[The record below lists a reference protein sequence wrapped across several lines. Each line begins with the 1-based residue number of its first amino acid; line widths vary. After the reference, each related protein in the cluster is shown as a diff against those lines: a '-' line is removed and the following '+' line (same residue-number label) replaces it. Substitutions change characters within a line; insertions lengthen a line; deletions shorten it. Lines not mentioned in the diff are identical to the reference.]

1 MKWSTKAMDKQVRT
15 LPTGTLMKRFL
26 PYFAKHKKT
35 VIFDLLC
42 ASLTTLCE
50 LVLPMI
56 VSEITH
62 RGETNPASLT
72 WQFVLMMGG
81 MYLLLRVIDAAAN
94 YFMQSVGHIMGSK
107 METDMRGDLFH
118 HLQKLSFGY
127 YTDAKVGQI
136 MARITSDLF
145 QVTEFAHHCP
155 EEFLIAGVKIIVS
168 FIVLCTK
175 NVGLTLL
182 MFAVLPFMLM
192 FAKHFNSKMRRIFK
206 ERNKQVG
213 EINAQVEDSLLG
225 IRVVKSFVREDYEGE
240 KFKKRNDALRAIAEK
255 AFGLVT
261 INMPIMMLITYS
273 TIIAVMWLG
282 APMVQTG
289 EMEVGLLS
297 SFIPYI
303 TQILSSLMMVS
314 MMMMM
319 STRAVACAKRIIE
332 VLDEK
337 PDITN
342 TAADSSLTVADG
354 SIDFDHVWFK
364 YNAEG
369 SEWNLEDIDLHIKS
383 GSTVGIIG
391 ATGSAKS
398 TLVQLIPRLYE
409 VQEGAVRVGGRP
421 VAEYTMEHLRDA
433 CAMVLQ
439 KNTLFSGSIRSNLL
453 WGDLSATDEEI
464 EAACEAA
471 CASEFIHRMPE
482 GYETD
487 LGQGGVNVSGGQ
499 KQRLCIAR
507 AILKKPKV
515 LILDDSTSAVDTATD
530 AKIRAALRDLLPG
543 TTKIIIAQRIISVM
557 DADMIVVM
565 DDGRTSAIGTHA
577 ELMEKSEIYRDVYE
591 SQQEGVSENG

>member
-1 MKWSTKAMDKQVRT
+1 MIKKLVPYTRGYRKYVFMGVFCAATEAIVEMIMPLIMAGIVDTGIANRDTGYILRYGVLMLVMAVVSMLLGVGAAFMAARAGQGFGAQLRQAQYDHIQDFSFRNIEKFST
-15 LPTGTLMKRFL
+15 
-26 PYFAKHKKT
+26 
-35 VIFDLLC
+35 
-42 ASLTTLCE
+42 ASLVTRLTNDCSMMQMSLAMAMRMMIRAPMMLISA
-50 LVLPMI
+50 LVLATTI
-56 VSEITH
+56 
-62 RGETNPASLT
+62 SLKLSGV
-72 WQFVLMMGG
+72 FVVAMP
-81 MYLLLRVIDAAAN
+81 LLLVMVVA
-94 YFMQSVGHIMGSK
+94 
-107 METDMRGDLFH
+107 
-118 HLQKLSFGY
+118 
-127 YTDAKVGQI
+127 
-136 MARITSDLF
+136 
-145 QVTEFAHHCP
+145 
-155 EEFLIAGVKIIVS
+155 
-168 FIVLCTK
+168 
-175 NVGLTLL
+175 
-182 MFAVLPFMLM
+182 
-192 FAKHFNSKMRRIFK
+192 IFK
-206 ERNKQVG
+206 LVGPLFSSLQERTDDLNLVVQ
-213 EINAQVEDSLLG
+213 ENLYG
-225 IRVVKSFVREDYEGE
+225 IRVVKSFVRQDYESE
-240 KFKKRNDALRAIAEK
+240 KFKKRNDALRTIAEK

-261 INMPIMMLITYS
+261 INMPAMMLITYG

-297 SFIPYI
+297 SFITYI
-303 TQILSSLMMVS
+303 TQILSSLMMLS

-337 PDITN
+337 PDITDA
-342 TAADSSLTVADG
+342 AADPTLTVVDG

-364 YNAEG
+364 YNGGG

-383 GSTVGIIG
+383 GATVGILG

-409 VQEGAVRVGGRP
+409 AQEGTVRVGGRS
-421 VAEYTMEHLRDA
+421 VQDYTMEHLRDA

-453 WGDLSATDEEI
+453 WGNLSAADEEI

-471 CASEFIHRMPE
+471 CASEFIHRLPD

-530 AKIRAALRDLLPG
+530 AKIREALRTQLPG

-565 DDGRTSAIGTHA
+565 DDGKISAIGTHA